1 MMDAVERVVSPFLAG
16 TDAVLGQ
23 RYSAILYGSGARGDF
38 VPGRSDINLMLIVD
52 DLSPAVLRTLAAPF
66 AAWRKS
72 EYEPPLIV
80 TRAEWER
87 ATDAFPVEIAD
98 MRASY
103 QVLRGVDPLAGL
115 EVDPEHLRIALE
127 REFRGKLL
135 RLRQGYVA
143 SGTDPA
149 ALGALAG
156 RSAGTLMVFLRAL
169 LVMVGRSVPRDP
181 LQLGVVGAE
190 VLGVDSE
197 PLLHVFRHRGERG
210 WRCSAEEFE
219 RYMDVAGRA
228 VWFLDQLQL
237 GEQR

>member
-1 MMDAVERVVSPFLAG
+1 M
-16 TDAVLGQ
+16 VL
-23 RYSAILYGSGARGDF
+23 
-38 VPGRSDINLMLIVD
+38 
-52 DLSPAVLRTLAAPF
+52 
-66 AAWRKS
+66 
-72 EYEPPLIV
+72 
-80 TRAEWER
+80 
-87 ATDAFPVEIAD
+87 
-98 MRASY
+98 
-103 QVLRGVDPLAGL
+103 
-115 EVDPEHLRIALE
+115 
-127 REFRGKLL
+127 
-135 RLRQGYVA
+135 
-143 SGTDPA
+143 
-149 ALGALAG
+149 
-156 RSAGTLMVFLRAL
+156 LRAL